1 MFQLFF
7 HSCANQLNFRA
18 NFVILNNYFPNF
30 ETNSQG
36 GQNKLEHCFYFM
48 TKWNLFELR

>member
-1 MFQLFF
+1 M
-7 HSCANQLNFRA
+7 
-18 NFVILNNYFPNF
+18 ILNDYFPNF

-48 TKWNLFELR
+48 TKWNLFELRRTEAANLIFNFEGNMR